1 MRRTLAI
8 VIALGAA
15 AVYAAPSSAGL
26 LVKQFDGNDCMNA
39 GNKNGNDTVY
49 SSPNGFSNCGIW
61 AGGELVSPVI
71 AKYEFNGDDN
81 GGLDMGDIETGSA
94 YPDFDTSLIKVNFD
108 LGPGFDS
115 GTWSYN
121 QGADD
126 PGIRFWVAKGGN
138 QGFNLFWM
146 IDEADNAKCDESD
159 ELVSFACLD
168 AAQTVTSGAW
178 KTPTEQGLSHIT
190 FFNSAYIPVPEPGSL
205 ALLGLGLIGLRFARQ
220 RSKAA

>member
-1 MRRTLAI
+1 MKRTLAI
-8 VIALGAA
+8 AIALGVA

-61 AGGELVSPVI
+61 AGDELVSPVI
-71 AKYEFNGDDN
+71 AKYNFNGGDN
-81 GGLDMGDIETGSA
+81 GGLTLGEIATGSA
-94 YPDFDTSLIKVNFD
+94 YPDFDTSLIEFKFD
-108 LGPGFDS
+108 AGFDS
-115 GTWSYN
+115 GTWSYT

-138 QGFNLFWM
+138 EGFNLFWM
-146 IDEADNAKCDESD
+146 IDEADNAKCDE
-159 ELVSFACLD
+159 LLSFACLD
-168 AAQTVTSGAW
+168 AAQTVTGGDW
-178 KTPTEQGLSHIT
+178 YTPTEQGLSHIT
-190 FFNSAYIPVPEPGSL
+190 FFNSAHIPVPEPGSL